1 MLLRGSTGPHPGPLP
16 QAGEG
21 VHQRC
26 CKARSTD
33 AAAGLLPSPARGR
46 GAGVRAGAGNSDAR
60 YFVAAPALT
69 PALFRK
75 REREYTSGVARLE
88 ALMLLRV
95 CSPLPR
101 AGEGRG

>member
-1 MLLRGSTGPHPGPLP
+1 M
-16 QAGEG
+16 E
-21 VHQRC
+21 
-26 CKARSTD
+26 
-33 AAAGLLPSPARGR
+33 
-46 GAGVRAGAGNSDAR
+46 
-60 YFVAAPALT
+60 APALT
-69 PALFRK
+69 PALSRK